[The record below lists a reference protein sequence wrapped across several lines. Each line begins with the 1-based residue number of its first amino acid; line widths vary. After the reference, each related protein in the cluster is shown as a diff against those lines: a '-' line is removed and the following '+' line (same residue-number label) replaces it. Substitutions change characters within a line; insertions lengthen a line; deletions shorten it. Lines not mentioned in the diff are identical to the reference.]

1 MRKVSK
7 KEAIQAFIDSTGVN
21 RKPVTRIWKYPNLMR
36 ARYMHA
42 VLIIDRRPG
51 CKRWTLLRGYNSP
64 YGAQRALR
72 ETLDDHDYTLRL

>member
-51 CKRWTLLRGYNSP
+51 CKRWTLLHGYRSR
-64 YGAQRALR
+64 YGAKHALD
-72 ETLDDHDYTLRL
+72 ETLAEHDYTIRL